1 MDLYLRSLVNTIFQM
16 FCKLIYFNLN
26 VWMTTLFV
34 LLIQFYYRWYLFQRT
49 RKVVFTNENDY
60 FAVCPFEGN
69 VTVSSHISVFLI
81 FKNVLPL
88 IENWH
93 SFRYHKVESK
103 PETIWFNMKWITAH
117 GGIFRILLKTSEMEH
132 FTKLVNG

>member
-1 MDLYLRSLVNTIFQM
+1 MDLYLRSSVNTIFRM
-16 FCKLIYFNLN
+16 FYKLIYFIPN

-34 LLIQFYYRWYLFQRT
+34 LLIQFLLSLILISENSEGRFYQRKWLFCSVPVR
-49 RKVVFTNENDY
+49 RKRDRKFAY
-60 FAVCPFEGN
+60 FC
-69 VTVSSHISVFLI
+69 FLI

-103 PETIWFNMKWITAH
+103 PETIWFNMKLSTAH
-117 GGIFRILLKTSEMEH
+117 GDIFRILLKTSKMEH
-132 FTKLVNG
+132 FTNLVNG